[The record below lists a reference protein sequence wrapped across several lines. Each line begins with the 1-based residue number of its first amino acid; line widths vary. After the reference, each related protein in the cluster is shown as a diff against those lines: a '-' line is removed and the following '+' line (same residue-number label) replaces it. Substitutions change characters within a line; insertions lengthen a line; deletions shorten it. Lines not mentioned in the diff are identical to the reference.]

1 MKTVKIIFVSMMHR
15 VICMLVITCAIALM
29 DLVDLFVALEMKVSS
44 KIIAI
49 KITIFSF
56 TIAQFLTSSQVA
68 SSFIYS
74 THSLY
79 HTSFVSESFSSIL
92 NLPSVIP
99 SSEKL
104 LSSSSFNVENSIS
117 DSLMLA
123 SKSSEIKTEILSS
136 STRHYNTLVSLSSLS
151 VSFFSSPS
159 SLSSSTVRES
169 LSSLSSSTVRESL
182 SSLSSLSSSTVR
194 ASLSSL
200 SSTVRVL
207 PSSISGSGTSTVIYI
222 TVSVACFC
230 SLLTL
235 IVLVIAVVILA
246 RINKK
251 YKDEYQVST
260 AVYLEP
266 EEKVPQKNH
275 QITDESVM

>member
-1 MKTVKIIFVSMMHR
+1 MKTVKIIFVLMMHR

-44 KIIAI
+44 KIITI

-74 THSLY
+74 THSSY
-79 HTSFVSESFSSIL
+79 HTSFVSESLSSIL

-123 SKSSEIKTEILSS
+123 SKSSEINIEILSS
-136 STRHYNTLVSLSSLS
+136 STHHYNTLVSLSSLS

-169 LSSLSSSTVRESL
+169 LSSLSSSTVRAP
-182 SSLSSLSSSTVR
+182 LSSLSSSTVR